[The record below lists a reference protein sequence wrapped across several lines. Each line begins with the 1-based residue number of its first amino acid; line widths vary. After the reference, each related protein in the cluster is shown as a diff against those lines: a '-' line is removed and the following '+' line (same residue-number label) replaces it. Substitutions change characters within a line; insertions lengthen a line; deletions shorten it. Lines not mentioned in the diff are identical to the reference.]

1 MQKILLEHWKGGYE
15 KKSNSREVVLFKNK
29 TERQV
34 QGEIWNM
41 SEKGDP
47 SFLFCWEFFCMFS
60 CPLTCPSTPQNLA
73 HYLLISWESKNRL
86 SIAASQELLFS
97 WSSFH
102 WELEWRAFGLSP
114 YRENSGLGAAQLA
127 WDRALCCWWSLC
139 GDRSAWFFTF
149 LGSCILMAGSSGRCC
164 CYGNWLCFKTIH
176 VAVQGWKYLQSWLFR
191 GTPSSHTSVTCC
203 LLFSRFPG
211 LWAAFLSTP
220 SALWHPPWFRILT
233 GVNSWPLA

>member
-47 SFLFCWEFFCMFS
+47 SFFFCWEFFCMFS

-114 YRENSGLGAAQLA
+114 YRENWPGSCTAGLGQGFVLLVEFVRRQVSLVLYLPWELHPDGWQL
-127 WDRALCCWWSLC
+127 W
-139 GDRSAWFFTF
+139 
-149 LGSCILMAGSSGRCC
+149 
-164 CYGNWLCFKTIH
+164 
-176 VAVQGWKYLQSWLFR
+176 
-191 GTPSSHTSVTCC
+191 
-203 LLFSRFPG
+203 
-211 LWAAFLSTP
+211 
-220 SALWHPPWFRILT
+220 
-233 GVNSWPLA
+233 